1 MKSSSTCAP
10 EPATVRL
17 AALRRPCRA
26 SATAAGAPKASNP
39 TRKPTRAQP
48 IKGKVR
54 TPAAT
59 GSASEAVSAGAAVA
73 ALAPTSPR
81 VPLMALLLAPK
92 SLMVT
97 SIRRAAKSPLPS
109 LASTWDCSASPL
121 RRRSSMRVPPLLGS
135 SSPSRRPA
143 VHFKP
148 GIAPPQAA
156 ATAAARSAFEPGNQ
170 LSSVLRQWTGHLW
183 QFGVILSHNSPV
195 SPKVLLISKLKRP
208 KFISWPPFQ

>member
-1 MKSSSTCAP
+1 MSFSSFLLAASRALPPRSTAADAKQPRTKRPARAARRIQPHRGKSLLKMPPWGVGVSA
-10 EPATVRL
+10 ATVS
-17 AALRRPCRA
+17 AL
-26 SATAAGAPKASNP
+26 S
-39 TRKPTRAQP
+39 
-48 IKGKVR
+48 
-54 TPAAT
+54 
-59 GSASEAVSAGAAVA
+59 SASPS
-73 ALAPTSPR
+73 LPW
-81 VPLMALLLAPK
+81 MALLLAPK